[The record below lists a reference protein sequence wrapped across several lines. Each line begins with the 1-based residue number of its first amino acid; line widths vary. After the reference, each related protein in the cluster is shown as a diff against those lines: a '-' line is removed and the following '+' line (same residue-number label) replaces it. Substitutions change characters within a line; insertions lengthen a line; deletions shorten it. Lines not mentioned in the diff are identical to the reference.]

1 MMLGDDGSS
10 AFCYRQSSSV
20 PFSYTVHAPSE
31 DDLNSQTQAE
41 LLRRVHH
48 ATSAWHPPIPQLVT
62 TIDEASVVVR
72 GYYDREPLTR
82 VPEGR
87 LWLIGDAAH
96 PMAPS
101 QRLGA
106 NLGMVDDLQLAQYFA
121 DLVSNPDQAEEKAQ
135 ALESEIIK
143 RGRKAVLASRAAAR
157 RLHLTNR
164 LQQGWRNFGFRAGN
178 LFIQGFNHRQTPAEH
193 K

>member
-1 MMLGDDGSS
+1 MP
-10 AFCYRQSSSV
+10 RW
-20 PFSYTVHAPSE
+20 HA
-31 DDLNSQTQAE
+31 
-41 LLRRVHH
+41 
-48 ATSAWHPPIPQLVT
+48 PIPQLVT
-62 TIDEASVVVR
+62 TIDPASVVVR

-82 VPEGR
+82 VREGR
-87 LWLIGDAAH
+87 LWLVGDAAH

-101 QRLGA
+101 QGLGA
-106 NLGMVDDLQLAQYFA
+106 NLGMVDGLQLAQYFA
-121 DLVSNPDQAEEKAQ
+121 GLVSNPDQAEAKAQ